1 MSAISYISVVYG
13 PIRDLFAAYCSEQR
27 AGSNY
32 DLKKGVK
39 GGKIRLILQEFLPLI
54 KSRTHGIFNFIF

>member
-39 GGKIRLILQEFLPLI
+39 GGKPLI
-54 KSRTHGIFNFIF
+54 KSRTHGIFNFIFLA